1 VNRDLLRERLGL
13 RLARRIGKL
22 LSEGNPARILGGA
35 ATGIGFLLR
44 LLASGDR
51 PPHFPREL
59 PFGIPK
65 IQVGHWGKLTQVQIL
80 RMQLRSRGEE
90 QEESEKA
97 GIQMLHS
104 ERLKKRRV
112 DEPIQFSILDLE
124 IFDLNS
130 QGEYSDF

>member
-1 VNRDLLRERLGL
+1 VNRDLLRERLGF

-22 LSEGNPARILGGA
+22 LSEGNPARILGGTL
-35 ATGIGFLLR
+35 TGIGLLLC

-51 PPHFPREL
+51 APHFPREL

-65 IQVGHWGKLTQVQIL
+65 IQVGHRGKLTQVQIL
-80 RMQLRSRGEE
+80 RMQLRSRGKE

-104 ERLKKRRV
+104 ERLKKKRV
-112 DEPIQFSILDLE
+112 DEPIQFSTLDLE

-130 QGEYSDF
+130 QEEYSDF